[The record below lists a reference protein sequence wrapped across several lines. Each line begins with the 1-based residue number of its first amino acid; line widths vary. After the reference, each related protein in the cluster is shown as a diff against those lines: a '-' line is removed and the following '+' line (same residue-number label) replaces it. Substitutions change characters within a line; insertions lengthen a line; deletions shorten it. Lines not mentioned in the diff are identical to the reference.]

1 MVELNSIV
9 SYRGDLDT
17 TDLDGD
23 KVMMDLEKGQY
34 FALNS
39 VASRIWEELE
49 KPVKVSDIVDTLIQ
63 EYEVEKTECE
73 KSVLEF
79 IQGLQNAELICMG

>member
-1 MVELNSIV
+1 MIDFDLVV

-17 TDLDGD
+17 TDLDVD
-23 KVMMDLEKGQY
+23 KVMMDLEKEQY

-39 VASRIWEELE
+39 VATRIWNELE
-49 KPVKVSDIVDTLIQ
+49 RPVKVGNIVETLLS
-63 EYEVEKTECE
+63 EYDVERAECE

-79 IQGLQNAELICMG
+79 VQGLEDAELICRG